1 MLNRTKLQIRNR
13 RVSRRDWIR
22 QRGLSTIELTVACT
36 LLSALFGIGGAL
48 FVRVYRIGQDA
59 EYRSIALQEV
69 ANELETKL
77 LQTAEQRASTTEQ
90 RPSEAVLYR
99 WPDAKLLFR
108 ETRDELGIR
117 VTVELVLHSDPLAKT
132 IQLSGWIVDD
142 QSSTRSE
149 P

>member
-1 MLNRTKLQIRNR
+1 MQERTRTLIASHDAGR
-13 RVSRRDWIR
+13 RYGVA
-22 QRGLSTIELTVACT
+22 TVELTVACT

-59 EYRSIALQEV
+59 HYRSIALQEV
-69 ANELETKL
+69 ANELEVQLK
-77 LQTAEQRASTTEQ
+77 QTDSQRAESTNE
-90 RPSEAVLYR
+90 RKPSEAVLYR
-99 WPDAKLLFR
+99 WPEAKLLYR
-108 ETRDELGIR
+108 EVKDSLGTRI
-117 VTVELVLHSDPLAKT
+117 TVELVLNPDPLAKT

>member
-1 MLNRTKLQIRNR
+1 M
-13 RVSRRDWIR
+13 
-22 QRGLSTIELTVACT
+22 ELTVACT
-36 LLSALFGIGGAL
+36 ILSALFGIGGAL
-48 FVRVYRIGQDA
+48 YIRVYRIGQDA
-59 EYRSIALQEV
+59 QYRSIALQEV
-69 ANELETKL
+69 ANELEAKL
-77 LQTAEQRASTTEQ
+77 LQTSEQRAATTEQ

-117 VTVELVLHSDPLAKT
+117 VTVELVLHSDPQAKT